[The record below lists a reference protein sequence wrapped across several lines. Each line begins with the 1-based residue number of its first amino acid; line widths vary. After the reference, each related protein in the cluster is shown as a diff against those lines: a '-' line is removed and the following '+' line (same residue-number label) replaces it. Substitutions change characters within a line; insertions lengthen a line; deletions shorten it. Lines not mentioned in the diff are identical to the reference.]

1 VDPYRSGVAPARLGG
16 GQRLRDAWCG
26 SSLYQWRLSGRS
38 PDRLALAPRDPWPGD
53 IARGHALLDP
63 ALSFAGD
70 RPPPGRQIE
79 MDRGGHDTDGHID
92 GGPHGFGWLRDLHA
106 AGSDAA
112 RARARDL
119 VLSWIDRFGRWDA
132 LAWRSDIVGR
142 RLAAWIMQYE
152 FFAVGADDRFN
163 ALLLD
168 SLCRQARHLHR
179 FVRRAPDGAPRIAAC
194 RGLVIAGLALPGGE
208 GWLRTGLALLISELA
223 RQVLA
228 DGGHRQRAP
237 DTQLMVLRDLVDIR
251 VTLAAAHQEIPAA
264 LNSAI
269 ERMAPMLR
277 FFRHGDGGLAL
288 FNGAGEGDPF
298 AIDLV
303 LSEADAPERPAAE
316 APMSGFQRLVAGDTV
331 LIADFGVPS
340 PPGFDMRAHAGAL
353 SFEMSDGPDR
363 LIVNCGAAARD
374 EPDWVDRMRA
384 SAAHATLVIDDTNS
398 AEVLP
403 GGGLGRRAR
412 NATCTRSEAD
422 GAVWLDM
429 HHDGYAERFGL
440 VHHRRLYL
448 APDGGDLRGEDR
460 LTGLMEG
467 RPFAVRFHLH
477 PTVEVI
483 GAPAGSGEP
492 GGGSGREGGG
502 ETGGETSG
510 RIGGE
515 DGEESGGWIELRT
528 QSGAPWRMQV
538 TGATLTIESSIYLGG
553 GKAVG
558 TRQIVLSGTTASGGG
573 RQGGAPHD
581 EIEAAVVKWALRSME

>member
-1 VDPYRSGVAPARLGG
+1 MAPAEPSRAAGTVDPYRSGVALARRGG
-16 GQRLRDAWCG
+16 GQRLRDSWYG

-38 PDRLALAPRDPWPGD
+38 PARLLLAPRDPWPGD
-53 IARGHALLDP
+53 ISRGHALLDP

-70 RPPPGRQIE
+70 RPPPGRRTE
-79 MDRGGHDTDGHID
+79 PDRGGHDTDGHID

-112 RARARDL
+112 RARAREL

-132 LAWRSDIVGR
+132 LAWRPDIVGR

-152 FFAVGADDRFN
+152 FFAVGADDQFSAR
-163 ALLLD
+163 LLD
-168 SLCRQARHLHR
+168 SLCRQARHLHQ
-179 FVRRAPDGAPRIAAC
+179 VARRAPDGAPRIAAS
-194 RGLVIAGLALPGGE
+194 RGLVIAGLALPGGR
-208 GWLRTGLALLISELA
+208 GWLRTGRALLIDELA

-228 DGGHRQRAP
+228 DGGHCQRAP
-237 DTQLMVLRDLVDIR
+237 DIQLMVLRDLVDMR
-251 VTLAAAHQEIPAA
+251 VSIAAAHQEIPAA

-298 AIDLV
+298 AVDLV
-303 LSEADAPERPAAE
+303 LSEAEAPGRPPAE
-316 APMSGFQRLVAGDTV
+316 APESGFQRLAAGDTV
-331 LIADFGVPS
+331 LIADFGVPP

-353 SFEMSDGPDR
+353 SFEMSDGADR
-363 LIVNCGAAARD
+363 LIVNCGAASQD
-374 EPDWVDRMRA
+374 EPGWADRTRA
-384 SAAHATLVIDDTNS
+384 TAAHATLVVDDTNS

-440 VHHRRLYL
+440 IHHRRLYL
-448 APDGGDLRGEDR
+448 APGGGDLRGEDR

-477 PTVEVI
+477 PTVEVLDH
-483 GAPAGSGEP
+483 PAADGEP
-492 GGGSGREGGG
+492 GGDGEARANGESDTETGG
-502 ETGGETSG
+502 ETGG
-510 RIGGE
+510 
-515 DGEESGGWIELRT
+515 WLELRA
-528 QSGAPWRMQV
+528 QSGAPWRMQA
-538 TGATLTIESSIYLGG
+538 TGATLTVESSVYLGG
-553 GKAVG
+553 GTAAG
-558 TRQIVLSGTTASGGG
+558 TRQIVLSGTTATGGGG
-573 RQGGAPHD
+573 RD
-581 EIEAAVVKWALRSME
+581 DIEAAVVKWALRRLA